1 MNDRNAKVFPSP
13 APDFPP
19 GGAGERLESWKAI
32 AAYLNRGTRTVQRWE
47 RMEGLPVHRL
57 RHDQGSNVLA
67 YKKELD
73 AWWAGR
79 QSQLGAEPSAA
90 DPAASIAVLPF
101 SDMSQEKDQD
111 YFCEGIAEEILNA
124 LSRVPGLR
132 VSSRAS
138 SFRQRQ
144 ATYDSREL
152 GRRLGVKTLLDGSVR
167 KAGNELRITAQLIDA
182 ENGFQ
187 IWSQRFDR
195 EMSGIFAIQEEIAR
209 RIVEAFEV
217 ALGPKEREA
226 LGRAPTK
233 DVRAY
238 DYYLR
243 GRRFFYQYGP
253 QDMEFARQLFQQ
265 AIDVDPDYVLAHAGL
280 ADCFSYTYL
289 YCGRKEEDRR
299 QAEASSRKAVELDAT
314 SAQAQ
319 TSHGVA
325 LSALARNDEAEAA
338 FETALRL
345 DPNLFEANYFF
356 ARHCFAAGQ
365 QEKAM
370 RLYEEAMRVRPEDYQ
385 SPLLIAQ
392 SYDDLGRA
400 EEGAAARRKGV
411 ENAEEHLRLN
421 PDDVRAVYMAANGL
435 AALGERERSRQWAD
449 RALAMRPND
458 SMLLY
463 NLGCIYAMLGLTDEA
478 LDCLEKAIDLGLKQK
493 GWLERDSNLAPL
505 RPHPRFQVL
514 LDRMGK
520 TGVLPYTANQRLA
533 PS

>member
-1 MNDRNAKVFPSP
+1 MNNRSAKVFPPHTHDSQ
-13 APDFPP
+13 P
-19 GGAGERLESWKAI
+19 GGAGERLDSWKAI

-79 QSQLGAEPSAA
+79 QSQLGAEP
-90 DPAASIAVLPF
+90 PAEDSSASIAVLPF
-101 SDMSQEKDQD
+101 SDMSQEKDQH

-144 ATYDSREL
+144 AAHDSREV

-167 KAGNELRITAQLIDA
+167 KAGNQLRITAQLIDA

-209 RIVEAFEV
+209 HIVEAFEV
-217 ALGPKEREA
+217 ALGPKEKEA
-226 LGRAPTK
+226 LGKPPTK

-265 AIDVDPDYVLAHAGL
+265 AIHVDPDYVLAHAGL
-280 ADCFSYTYL
+280 ADCYSYL
-289 YCGRKEEDRR
+289 YLYSGRNDEDRQ
-299 QAEASSRKAVELDAT
+299 QAEACSRKAVELDPS

-325 LSALARNDEAEAA
+325 LSALARNEEAEAA
-338 FETALRL
+338 FEAALRL

-356 ARHCFAAGQ
+356 ARHCFAGGQ
-365 QEKAM
+365 PQKAL
-370 RLYEEAMRVRPEDYQ
+370 RLYEQAMRVRPEDYQ
-385 SPLLIAQ
+385 APLLIAQ
-392 SYDDLGRA
+392 SYDDLGRN
-400 EEGAAARRKGV
+400 EEGAAARRRGV

-449 RALAMRPND
+449 RALTMRPND
-458 SMLLY
+458 AMLLY
-463 NLGCIYAMLGLTDEA
+463 NLGCIYALLGLTGEA
-478 LDCLEKAIDLGLKQK
+478 LDCLEKAAGLGLMQK
-493 GWLERDSNLAPL
+493 AWLERDSNLDPL
-505 RPHPRFQVL
+505 RPHPRFHSL
-514 LDRMGK
+514 LNRM
-520 TGVLPYTANQRLA
+520 
-533 PS
+533 